1 MIFEQLAFGAVIL
14 LGASSTTLM
23 LTRNWRV
30 YVVSLAVQY
39 LAVFWL
45 VAIFW
50 PIGLAAVKLV
60 VGWMSSAVLASTGT
74 ESDLFNTDR
83 GSFSGLLFGLLAAS
97 MVWVL
102 SFSLVP
108 AAVEWLPATMMPLWG
123 GIMLIGMGALQLGMT
138 TRTLRVV
145 VGLLTMLAGFEIL
158 YAVVETSVLVA
169 GLLAVISLG
178 VALVGS
184 YLLTVQDT
192 LEAE

>member
-1 MIFEQLAFGAVIL
+1 MIFEQMAFPAVLL
-14 LGASSTTLM
+14 LGASSATLL

-30 YVVSLAVQY
+30 YIVSLAVQY

-45 VAIFW
+45 ISIFW

-60 VGWMSSAVLASTGT
+60 VGWMSSAVLASSGMV
-74 ESDLFNTDR
+74 SDLSDTKRD
-83 GSFSGLLFGLLAAS
+83 SFSGGLFRLLAVI

-108 AAVEWLPATMMPLWG
+108 SVVEWLPATMMPLWG
-123 GIMLIGMGALQLGMT
+123 GILLIGMGVLQLGMT

-169 GLLAVISLG
+169 GLLAVINLG

-184 YLLTVQDT
+184 YLLTLQADM
-192 LEAE
+192 EAE

>member
-1 MIFEQLAFGAVIL
+1 MIFERMAFGAVIL
-14 LGASSTTLM
+14 LGAASTALL
-23 LTRNWRV
+23 LTRSWRV

-45 VAIFW
+45 VSVFW
-50 PIGLAAVKLV
+50 PVGLAAVKLV
-60 VGWMSSAVLASTGT
+60 VGWMSSAVLASSGT
-74 ESDLFNTDR
+74 ASDLYDTKR
-83 GSFSGLLFGLLAAS
+83 GSLSGILFRLLAVI

-145 VGLLTMLAGFEIL
+145 VGLLTILAGFEIL

-169 GLLAVISLG
+169 GLLAAINLG

-184 YLLTVQDT
+184 YLLTLQAYM
-192 LEAE
+192 EEG

>member
-1 MIFEQLAFGAVIL
+1 VIFEQLAFGAVLL
-14 LGASSTTLM
+14 LGAASTALL
-23 LTRNWRV
+23 LTRSWRV

-45 VAIFW
+45 VSVFW
-50 PIGLAAVKLV
+50 PVGLAAVKLV
-60 VGWMSSAVLASTGT
+60 VGWMSSAVLASSGT
-74 ESDLFNTDR
+74 ASDLFDAER
-83 GSFSGLLFGLLAAS
+83 GSISGLIFRLLAVI

-123 GIMLIGMGALQLGMT
+123 GILLIGMGALQLGMT
-138 TRTLRVV
+138 TRIIRVV

-158 YAVVETSVLVA
+158 YAVIETSVLVA
-169 GLLAVISLG
+169 GLLAVINLG

-184 YLLTVQDT
+184 YLLALQVY
-192 LEAE
+192 LEEG

>member
-1 MIFEQLAFGAVIL
+1 MAFGAVIL
-14 LGASSTTLM
+14 LGAASTALL
-23 LTRNWRV
+23 LTRSWRV

-45 VAIFW
+45 VSVFW
-50 PIGLAAVKLV
+50 PVGLAVVKLV
-60 VGWMSSAVLASTGT
+60 VGWMSSAVLASSGT
-74 ESDLFNTDR
+74 ASDLYDTKR
-83 GSFSGLLFGLLAAS
+83 GSLSGILFRLLAVI

-145 VGLLTMLAGFEIL
+145 VGLLTILAGFEIL

-169 GLLAVISLG
+169 GLLAAINLG

-184 YLLTVQDT
+184 YLLTLQAYM
-192 LEAE
+192 EEG